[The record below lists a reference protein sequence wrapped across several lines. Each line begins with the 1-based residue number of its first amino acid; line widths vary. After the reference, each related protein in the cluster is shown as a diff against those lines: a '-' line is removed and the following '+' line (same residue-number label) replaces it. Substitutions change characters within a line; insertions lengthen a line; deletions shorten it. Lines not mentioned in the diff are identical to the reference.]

1 MNAIL
6 KPDKIMKN
14 TSVYISPKLDY
25 VSLYASGAL
34 LVESYGAQNEDFS
47 QGAYIDL
54 GDDIVYL

>member
-1 MNAIL
+1 
-6 KPDKIMKN
+6 MKN